1 MLRLTRACVLEINA
15 MNNIAASFKKLF
27 QYPSAVAGI
36 FVILMMVAISIYT
49 IVTIPYDEAVR
60 LWRGGEEVWYQNPKF
75 APPSWFNLFSSKKY
89 AESFAV
95 DTANGEIE
103 KTAVPGNDGVT
114 TYTMAYEFDFNYDVY
129 PQDMLIY
136 IDSEF
141 IKKQPFISVEWL
153 TPDGRTIRVS
163 NFAIGNQFTYRFSQ
177 DDKLAAKLRA
187 EETIP
192 ALFSNPETGEVLKGT
207 YKLIVTGTT
216 FEPDSNVDV
225 EFVLHGQVYGLAGT
239 DHARRDLTL
248 PLLWGAP
255 VALAF
260 GLMAAIGTS
269 VLTMIIAAVGTWY
282 GGWVDQLV
290 QRITEV
296 NLVLPFFALMIMI
309 GTFYSRSIWV
319 IISATILLNIF
330 TGAILGYRAV
340 FLQVKESMYIEA
352 AKAYGA
358 TNWRIIFHYL
368 IPRMIP
374 LLIPGLV
381 QAVPAFVFLEASLA
395 VIGLGDPVLPTWGK
409 IIQDAQANGALY
421 KGYYYWVLE
430 PAVLLIITGLA
441 FAFLGF
447 VLDRIFNPRLRDV

>member
-1 MLRLTRACVLEINA
+1 M
-15 MNNIAASFKKLF
+15 
-27 QYPSAVAGI
+27 
-36 FVILMMVAISIYT
+36 
-49 IVTIPYDEAVR
+49 
-60 LWRGGEEVWYQNPKF
+60 
-75 APPSWFNLFSSKKY
+75 
-89 AESFAV
+89 
-95 DTANGEIE
+95 
-103 KTAVPGNDGVT
+103 
-114 TYTMAYEFDFNYDVY
+114 
-129 PQDMLIY
+129 
-136 IDSEF
+136 
-141 IKKQPFISVEWL
+141 
-153 TPDGRTIRVS
+153 
-163 NFAIGNQFTYRFSQ
+163 
-177 DDKLAAKLRA
+177 
-187 EETIP
+187 
-192 ALFSNPETGEVLKGT
+192 
-207 YKLIVTGTT
+207 
-216 FEPDSNVDV
+216 
-225 EFVLHGQVYGLAGT
+225 EFVLHGQDYGLAGT

-269 VLTMIIAAVGTWY
+269 VLTMVIAAVGTWY

-319 IISATILLNIF
+319 IIGAAIVLNIF

-340 FLQVKESMYIEA
+340 FLQVKEAMYIEA

-358 TNWRIIFHYL
+358 SNRRIIFHYL

-430 PAVLLIITGLA
+430 PAVLLVITGLA

-447 VLDRIFNPRLRDV
+447 VLDRIFNPRLRDA

>member
-114 TYTMAYEFDFNYDVY
+114 TYTMVYEFDFSYDVY

-141 IKKQPFISVEWL
+141 AKKQPFISVEWL

-192 ALFSNPETGEVLKGT
+192 ALFSNPETGEILKGT

-319 IISATILLNIF
+319 IISATIVLNVF